1 MEHSTTGYNLS
12 SGQAAALADGETT
25 IANVA
30 QEPEVV
36 DLACFLTSMGA
47 KIRGAGTNSLY
58 IQGVKSLGGAEYHV
72 IPDRIEAGTLL
83 IAAAATRSTISVS
96 PVVPQHLTA
105 VIAKLQ
111 ETGCQVKTRVP
122 IFFATRR
129 YFRRLVLRV

>member
-1 MEHSTTGYNLS
+1 M
-12 SGQAAALADGETT
+12 
-25 IANVA
+25 A
-30 QEPEVV
+30 QEPEVL

-58 IQGVKSLGGAEYHV
+58 IQGVKSLGSAEYHV

-83 IAAAATRSTISVS
+83 IAGAATRSSISVS

-111 ETGCQVKTRVP
+111 ETGCQVKTRASISRSTWTLSP
-122 IFFATRR
+122 
-129 YFRRLVLRV
+129 L